1 MFENHTSIQDIQR
14 QFCMPYMSFMVQ
26 SSYRYSLNK
35 DLEYTFANSS
45 TTSVV
50 KLSSS
55 IRIDDSLTDG
65 KSYYFE
71 EVNVMSS
78 LIGETAPGHQN
89 IFILDEVFK
98 GTNTIERIAAGKA
111 ILSYLN
117 KGNNMVFVST
127 HDIELSEL
135 LAKEYDLYHFTETI
149 TDNQLHFNYKLT
161 PGPLKTRNAI
171 KILEISGYPTEIVQE
186 AQSISKSLSDAAI
199 HNRYSGGIVENPE

>member
-1 MFENHTSIQDIQR
+1 
-14 QFCMPYMSFMVQ
+14 MVQ

-78 LIGETAPGHQN
+78 LIGETTTGHQN
-89 IFILDEVFK
+89 LR
-98 GTNTIERIAAGKA
+98 NSRIPHWNSSG
-111 ILSYLN
+111 
-117 KGNNMVFVST
+117 ST
-127 HDIELSEL
+127 KH
-135 LAKEYDLYHFTETI
+135 
-149 TDNQLHFNYKLT
+149 
-161 PGPLKTRNAI
+161 
-171 KILEISGYPTEIVQE
+171 
-186 AQSISKSLSDAAI
+186 
-199 HNRYSGGIVENPE
+199 